1 MMRAI
6 ILAESSQCDLKP
18 LTDHIP
24 HPLLPLAGKSIL
36 LHALEALHRSSIRNV
51 EVVAPTLHG
60 RLEAAI
66 DTRPILGMNVEFRPQ
81 MLDLRHSKEH
91 CLIIGLSDLVDI
103 DWNDIF
109 DLLGELEYHAL
120 VPIRMMALG
129 SPVALLIPPNF
140 DGKVSCDWFD
150 IHLTEAIQF
159 PVTAE
164 RLVRTSSISDYYEA
178 NFRLLQGKYKYLT
191 PAGRE
196 FASGHRAS
204 PKARVHKKSIQSKHG
219 YFGSNSKVDKS
230 AQLCGSVILGDNV
243 IVDSGARVSDSIIF
257 DRTYIGAN
265 TNCSD
270 AIISGNLM
278 IKVATGVCIELDDP
292 VLFGAIA

>member
-1 MMRAI
+1 MRSI
-6 ILAESSQCDLKP
+6 IIAENSQCNLSP
-18 LTDHIP
+18 LTDHVP

-36 LHALEALHRSSIRNV
+36 LHALEVLHRSSIRNV
-51 EVVAPTLHG
+51 EVVAPTLHS

-66 DTRPILGMNVEFRPQ
+66 DTRPILGMKVEFRPQ

-109 DLLGELEYHAL
+109 SQLGELEYHAL
-120 VPIRMMALG
+120 VPIRIIAMG
-129 SPVALLIPPNF
+129 VPVALLIPPNF
-140 DGKVSCDWFD
+140 DGKVSCNWFD
-150 IHLTEAIQF
+150 IHRTEAIQY
-159 PVTAE
+159 PVNAE
-164 RLVRTSSISDYYEA
+164 RIVGTSSISDYYEA

-196 FASGHRAS
+196 FTAGHLAS
-204 PKARVHKKSIQSKHG
+204 PKARISNKSIQSEHG
-219 YFGSNSKVDKS
+219 YIGSNSKVDSTAK
-230 AQLCGSVILGDNV
+230 LCGSVILGDNV
-243 IVDSGARVSDSIIF
+243 IIDKGARVSNSIIF

-270 AIISGNLM
+270 AIVSGNMM
-278 IKVATGVCIELDDP
+278 IKVATGICLKLEDP
-292 VLFGAIA
+292 IIFGAIA

>member
-6 ILAESSQCDLKP
+6 ILAEGSQCDLSP
-18 LTDHIP
+18 LTDHVP

-51 EVVAPTLHG
+51 EIVAPTLHG

-66 DTRPILGMNVEFRPQ
+66 DTGPILGMKVEFRPR
-81 MLDLRHSKEH
+81 MLDLRHSEEH

-109 DLLGELEYHAL
+109 DQLGELEYHAL
-120 VPIRMMALG
+120 IPIRLMALG
-129 SPVALLIPPNF
+129 IPVALLIPPHF
-140 DGKVSCDWFD
+140 DGKVSCDWSD
-150 IHLTEAIQF
+150 IRHTEATQYR
-159 PVTAE
+159 VTAT
-164 RLVRTSSISDYYEA
+164 RLVRTTSVSDYYDA
-178 NFRLLQGKYKYLT
+178 NFRVLKGKYKYLT
-191 PAGRE
+191 PAGRN
-196 FASGHRAS
+196 FTLGHRAS
-204 PKARVHKKSIQSKHG
+204 PKARINKKSIQSKHG

-230 AQLCGSVILGDNV
+230 AQLCGTVILGDNV
-243 IVDSGARVSDSIIF
+243 IVDRGARVSNSIIF

-265 TNCSD
+265 TNCTD

-278 IKVATGVCIELDDP
+278 IKVTTGVCIKLDDP
-292 VLFGAIA
+292 ILFGAIA